1 MRQSG
6 FVKMRLGL
14 IVELLRILRQKFMLE
29 LYVGGDWIGFSSK
42 SASMTDSH
50 LLELPSINQLGLDC
64 ALQVRRCT
72 EYTPRNTVNIS
83 RDDETAGY
91 NSALPAIRLA
101 GGYEKGRKGLA
112 SHEIIEF
119 TLVNFCS
126 H

>member
-1 MRQSG
+1 
-6 FVKMRLGL
+6 
-14 IVELLRILRQKFMLE
+14 MLE
-29 LYVGGDWIGFSSK
+29 LYVGGDLIVFSSK
-42 SASMTDSH
+42 FASMTDSD

-64 ALQVRRCT
+64 ALQVWRRT
-72 EYTPRNTVNIS
+72 EYTPRNTLYIS
-83 RDDETAGY
+83 RYDETAGY

-119 TLVNFCS
+119 ILVDFCS